1 MIKAS
6 VRKCLNIFLIFLLII
21 GASFLGYRIF
31 KSKQKEIISTKEIGE
46 KRTSTTKVF
55 KNPDNTRT
63 SVIYASPLHYQSADG
78 KWRTIS
84 TKIKDLEVREAP
96 FKIKFGI
103 NPRFQF
109 TMVNT
114 TVEFIPQLA
123 ASVKGEVKE
132 NQITY
137 PGVFNATDLKYTILP
152 TKVKE
157 EIILNDSS
165 APNVFIFEVKSNKAV
180 PSLKNKTLDFGYFRT
195 LPPFASDAEG
205 RTSPVKVALKKVK
218 EAHYLILNLDH
229 KWRESAKYPVIIDP
243 TLIIQP
249 DPTAGKDTHI
259 SQEQPEVNYGTY
271 TILDVS
277 GGSNNTRSLIQFDV
291 SSISKGSA
299 IAQATMFLYVV
310 NASGG
315 NVFVRRINS
324 DWDENLVSWNS
335 QPRFEEV
342 VASQV
347 IDTADVWKSW
357 DVTEVVKDWYSG
369 RILNTGIVLL
379 TDEDPLV
386 NSGGQFYSSDYMAD
400 VTLRPKLEITYT
412 IETIAPSSNIKIP
425 YDGDFITGT
434 SYTITGSAKD
444 NLGGAGISKVE
455 VSTDGGSSWYV
466 ANGTTSWSYEWV
478 FPADGQHEILSRA
491 TDLAGNIETPGPG
504 IFVTA
509 DNTLPTAQI
518 VSPASGEKISG
529 IITLSGT
536 VADLNLSNF
545 RIEYGKGVSPVYW
558 TQWGTTRTA
567 PISNAV
573 LASGKSFQL
582 DNGTYTFRL
591 IVTDK
596 AGNTSTAAV
605 TINIEN

>member
-1 MIKAS
+1 M
-6 VRKCLNIFLIFLLII
+6 
-21 GASFLGYRIF
+21 
-31 KSKQKEIISTKEIGE
+31 
-46 KRTSTTKVF
+46 
-55 KNPDNTRT
+55 
-63 SVIYASPLHYQSADG
+63 
-78 KWRTIS
+78 
-84 TKIKDLEVREAP
+84 
-96 FKIKFGI
+96 
-103 NPRFQF
+103 
-109 TMVNT
+109 
-114 TVEFIPQLA
+114 
-123 ASVKGEVKE
+123 
-132 NQITY
+132 
-137 PGVFNATDLKYTILP
+137 
-152 TKVKE
+152 
-157 EIILNDSS
+157 
-165 APNVFIFEVKSNKAV
+165 
-180 PSLKNKTLDFGYFRT
+180 
-195 LPPFASDAEG
+195 
-205 RTSPVKVALKKVK
+205 
-218 EAHYLILNLDH
+218 
-229 KWRESAKYPVIIDP
+229 
-243 TLIIQP
+243 
-249 DPTAGKDTHI
+249 
-259 SQEQPEVNYGTY
+259 
-271 TILDVS
+271 
-277 GGSNNTRSLIQFDV
+277 
-291 SSISKGSA
+291 
-299 IAQATMFLYVV
+299 
-310 NASGG
+310 
-315 NVFVRRINS
+315 
-324 DWDENLVSWNS
+324 
-335 QPRFEEV
+335 
-342 VASQV
+342 
-347 IDTADVWKSW
+347 
-357 DVTEVVKDWYSG
+357 VKDWYSG